1 MAAMDYINQNT
12 FTGCLVAQ
20 CTKLLKNF
28 FKSTEMQLNL
38 LKQLP

>member
-12 FTGCLVAQ
+12 FTGYLVAQ
-20 CTKLLKNF
+20 CTKLLKELFN
-28 FKSTEMQLNL
+28 TIGMQLNL